1 MLSFAFST
9 TLSAICFLLIESIGI
24 QAPFNSLFI
33 TVLKESKSISLASFF
48 CSEIEKSIFFL
59 SESPTLSSL
68 NLSKVLLSP
77 IVKKKRIETVK

>member
-1 MLSFAFST
+1 MILSS
-9 TLSAICFLLIESIGI
+9 ICFLLIESIGI
-24 QAPFNSLFI
+24 QAPFNSSFI

-48 CSEIEKSIFFL
+48 GSEIEKSTFFL